1 MISVITAFLAIG
13 GIIFIGFISNFL
25 FNRYKIPD
33 VLILIF
39 LGVLIGPGLLGIV
52 DSDMFVLIED
62 MAPFFAALALA
73 MIMFDGGMGLNY
85 DQVLKSI
92 TKTMFHSIVVFSLS
106 IIITTGICYYFLGW
120 GLIVSLLL
128 GAILGGTSGAIVIPI
143 VTRMN
148 ISGKTRTLLTIES
161 ALTDVMVIV
170 MAMSILFF
178 LHDGGG
184 GVDVAVRNLVSAFF
198 VSFMIGLIA
207 GIAWLKVL
215 AKLENQPFS
224 YMVTIAALLV
234 MYGGTDLL
242 VGNTG
247 VGAIAALIFGLVL
260 GNKDEFARMFKKFKG
275 EFKFNEEIRGFHSE
289 ITFFVRTFF
298 FVYLG
303 IVFSMTPV
311 NIEYVVLGL
320 GIFLGL
326 LGIRAATSR
335 GTCALLGMGEQDRM
349 AVFFMMPRGLSAA
362 VLASYP
368 LVREV
373 VTAEI
378 GTAILSVTLV
388 VIVLSTLMACVGAF
402 TVERSAPSPEEKRK
416 MSLRRK
422 SRFAAK
428 WMDSQESDSEMEF
441 FDEEG

>member
-1 MISVITAFLAIG
+1 MISVILAFLAIG
-13 GIIFIGFISNFL
+13 GIIFVGFISNFL
-25 FNRYKIPD
+25 FSRYKIPD

-39 LGVLIGPGLLGIV
+39 LGVLIGPGLLGVV
-52 DSDMFVLIED
+52 DAEMFVLVED
-62 MAPFFAALALA
+62 MAPFLAALALA

-85 DQVLKSI
+85 DQVLRSI
-92 TKTMFHSIVVFSLS
+92 TKTMLHSILVFSLS
-106 IIITTGICYYFLGW
+106 IIITTGVCYFFLGW
-120 GLIVSLLL
+120 DLMVSLLL
-128 GAILGGTSGAIVIPI
+128 GSILGGTSGAIVIPI
-143 VTRMN
+143 VNRMR
-148 ISGKTRTLLTIES
+148 ISGETKALLTIES

-178 LHDGGG
+178 LLEGVG
-184 GVDVAVRNLVSAFF
+184 GVDIAIRNLVSAFF
-198 VSFMIGLIA
+198 VSFMIGLIT
-207 GIAWLKVL
+207 GIVWLKVL

-224 YMVTIAALLV
+224 YMVTIATLLV

-242 VGNTG
+242 VGSTG

-260 GNKDEFARMFKKFKG
+260 GNKDEFARIFKKFKG
-275 EFKFNEEIRGFHSE
+275 EFKFNEEIRGFHAE

-311 NIEYVVLGL
+311 NLEYVVLGL

-326 LGIRAATSR
+326 LGIRAVTSR
-335 GTCALLGMGEQDRM
+335 ATGAVLNMNEQDRM

-368 LVREV
+368 LVHQVVSAEV
-373 VTAEI
+373 AS
-378 GTAILSVTLV
+378 AILSVTLI
-388 VIVLSTLMACVGAF
+388 VIVLSTALACVGAF
-402 TVERSAPSPEEKRK
+402 TVENTSPSPEERKRQ
-416 MSLRRK
+416 SLRSK

-428 WMDSQESDSEMEF
+428 WMDSKESEGEMEF
-441 FDEEG
+441 FDEKR